1 MIALGKF
8 EHILSHDGSDEL
20 PEDLLVLLDR
30 VREYLPQADTGTIVR
45 AYRVAEYIHE
55 GELRASGEP
64 YITHPLAVAGI
75 LAELEMDV
83 ATIAAGLMHDVIE
96 DGKDEHGNPR
106 ITLEDVR
113 QMFGDEIATLVD
125 GVTKLASYLDIEREL
140 EETTDQE
147 KSKRKRDIVQAA
159 ANLRKIFVAMSR
171 DLRVMIIKL
180 ADRLHNMR
188 TLDALSHE
196 RQVKIATETLQ
207 ILAPMAHRLGI
218 WQIKWQLEDLAFKY
232 LEPEK
237 YAELAARVQSTRKQ
251 REEDIHEAIRIL
263 KERLEK
269 EKIRAEV
276 HGRPKHLY
284 SIYQKMLKEEIDLDQ
299 IYDLLAI
306 RVIVDTVADCYHAL
320 GVVHDLWLP
329 IPGRFDDYIAK
340 PKPNM
345 YQSLHTKV
353 IGPRQQPL
361 EVQIRTWEMHRTA
374 DFGIAAHWQYKEG
387 TTPEDRFEQRMRL
400 LRQQLFE
407 WQADGKDSSE
417 FLRSVVNDLFN
428 DQVFVFTPK
437 GDVIDLVAGSTP
449 IDFAYRVHTDLG
461 NTCVGAK
468 VNGRI
473 VPLNYQFR
481 NGDIVEIISRPNA
494 HPSRDWL
501 NFVKTSHARSKIKQY
516 FRRQAHAENVAR
528 GKEMLEREVERL
540 GMDVRELLR
549 TESLEELAQQLNL
562 PNAEEVYAAVGDG
575 RYSAQAVL
583 NRLLPEMPAQPTLLP
598 TGKVMEGETRLMVD
612 GIDNVMIRRARC
624 CTPLPGDEVVGYT
637 TRGRGMTLHR
647 RSCKNVQS
655 YLLNEPERLVAVHWD
670 AKPGAYYATALHIE
684 AADRTGLLSDIA
696 NVFGEAKTNITAVR
710 TISLPNGVAR
720 IDLTVEVQNTSQL
733 RNLIDRVR
741 RIGDVL
747 DIRRAGTAEEAA

>member
-1 MIALGKF
+1 MVQSGL
-8 EHILSHDGSDEL
+8 EHIASRDSSAEL

-30 VREYLPQADTGTIVR
+30 VREYMPQADTRTIVH

-55 GELRASGEP
+55 GQTRAGGEP

-83 ATIAAGLMHDVIE
+83 PTIAAGLMHDVVE

-106 ITLEDVR
+106 ITIEDIR
-113 QMFGDEIATLVD
+113 HLFGEEIALLVD

-140 EETTDQE
+140 DETTDHE
-147 KSKRKRDIVQAA
+147 KRKRKRDLMQAA

-188 TLDALSHE
+188 TLDALSRD
-196 RQVKIATETLQ
+196 RQIRISTETLQ

-237 YAELAARVQSTRKQ
+237 YAEIAARVQSTRKQ

-481 NGDIVEIISRPNA
+481 NGDIVEIITRPNA

-516 FRRQAHAENVAR
+516 FRKQAHAENVAR
-528 GKEMLEREVERL
+528 GREMLEREAERL
-540 GMDVRELLR
+540 GMDARELLHA
-549 TESLEELAQQLNL
+549 EALEEVARQLNL
-562 PNAEEVYAAVGDG
+562 PSAEEVYAAVGDG
-575 RYSAQAVL
+575 RYSAQTVL
-583 NRLLPEMPAQPTLLP
+583 NRILPEMPSQPTLLP
-598 TGKVMEGETRLMVD
+598 TGKVMEGETRLTVD

-624 CTPLPGDEVVGYT
+624 CSPLPGDEVVGYT
-637 TRGRGMTLHR
+637 TRGRGMTLHH

-696 NVFGEAKTNITAVR
+696 NVFGEARTNITSVH

-720 IDLTVEVQNTSQL
+720 IDLTVEVQNTAQL

-741 RIGDVL
+741 RISDVL
-747 DIRRAGTAEEAA
+747 DIRRGGTIGEAA

>member
-1 MIALGKF
+1 MVLDSL
-8 EHILSHDGSDEL
+8 EHILSLHGSDEL
-20 PEDLLVLLDR
+20 PEDLLALLDR
-30 VREYLPQADTGTIVR
+30 VREYLPQADTRTIVQ
-45 AYRVAEYIHE
+45 AYRIAEHIHE

-83 ATIAAGLMHDVIE
+83 PTIAAGLMHDVIE

-106 ITLEDVR
+106 ITLGDIR
-113 QMFGDEIATLVD
+113 QLFGDEVAMLVD

-140 EETTDQE
+140 EDTTDHE
-147 KSKRKRDIVQAA
+147 KRKRKRDIVQAA
-159 ANLRKIFVAMSR
+159 ANLRKIFIAMSR

-188 TLDALSHE
+188 TLDALSRE
-196 RQVKIATETLQ
+196 RQIKIATETLQ

-237 YAELAARVQSTRKQ
+237 YAEIAARVQSTRKQ
-251 REEDIHEAIRIL
+251 READIHEAIRIL

-481 NGDIVEIISRPNA
+481 NGDIVEIITRPNA

-516 FRRQAHAENVAR
+516 FRKQAHAENVAR

-540 GMDVRELLR
+540 GMDARELLH
-549 TESLEELAQQLNL
+549 TESLDEVARQLNL
-562 PNAEEVYAAVGDG
+562 PNAEEVHAAVGDG

-598 TGKVMEGETRLMVD
+598 TGKVMEGETRLTVD

-696 NVFGEAKTNITAVR
+696 NVFGEAKTNITAVH

-741 RIGDVL
+741 RISDVL
-747 DIRRAGTAEEAA
+747 DIRRAGTVGEAA

>member
-1 MIALGKF
+1 MSPSRL
-8 EHILSHDGSDEL
+8 EHILACQDSNEL

-30 VREYLPQADTGTIVR
+30 VREYLPQADTRTIVH
-45 AYRVAEYIHE
+45 AYRVAEYAHE
-55 GELRASGEP
+55 GETRASGEP

-83 ATIAAGLMHDVIE
+83 ATIAAGLMHDVLE
-96 DGKDEHGNPR
+96 DGKDKHGSAKVTADELLETFGAE
-106 ITLEDVR
+106 ITS
-113 QMFGDEIATLVD
+113 LVD
-125 GVTKLASYLDIEREL
+125 GVTKLASHLDIGREL
-140 EETTDQE
+140 EPASDID
-147 KSKRKRDIVQAA
+147 KRKRKRDIEQAA
-159 ANLRKIFVAMSR
+159 ANLRKIFIAMSR
-171 DLRVMIIKL
+171 DLRVMVIKL

-188 TLDALSHE
+188 TLDALPRE

-232 LEPEK
+232 LEPDK
-237 YAELAARVQSTRKQ
+237 YEEIASRVQSTRRQ
-251 REEDIHEAIRIL
+251 REEDINEAIRIL
-263 KERLEK
+263 KERLERQN
-269 EKIRAEV
+269 IRADV

-306 RVIVDTVADCYHAL
+306 RVIVDTESDCYVVL
-320 GVVHDLWLP
+320 GIVHDLWKP
-329 IPGRFDDYIAK
+329 IQGRFDDYIAK

-353 IGPRQQPL
+353 MGPRAQPL
-361 EVQIRTWEMHRTA
+361 EVQIRTWQMHRRA
-374 DFGIAAHWQYKEG
+374 DFGVAAHWHYKEG
-387 TTPEDRFEQRMRL
+387 TTPEDRFEQRL
-400 LRQQLFE
+400 KVLRQQLFD
-407 WQADGKDSSE
+407 WQSDGKDPSQ

-461 NTCVGAK
+461 HTCVGAK

-501 NFVKTSHARSKIKQY
+501 NFVKTSQARSKIKQY
-516 FRRQAHAENVAR
+516 FRKQAHAENVAR
-528 GKEMLEREVERL
+528 GKEALEREIERL
-540 GMDVRELLR
+540 GMDAKEVLR
-549 TESLEELAQQLNL
+549 PEALEEISRQLNL
-562 PNAEEVYAAVGDG
+562 PNAEEVYASVGDG
-575 RYSAQAVL
+575 RYSAQTVL
-583 NRLLPEMPAQPTLLP
+583 NRLLPEVAPQQPSLFP
-598 TGKVMEGETRLMVD
+598 TGKVKEGETRLAVD
-612 GIDNVMIRRARC
+612 GIDNVMVRRARC
-624 CTPLPGDEVVGYT
+624 CSPLPEDEVVGYT
-637 TRGRGMTLHR
+637 TRGRGITLHR

-655 YLLNEPERLVAVHWD
+655 YLMNEPERLVVVQWD
-670 AKPGAYYATALHIE
+670 GKMGSYYSTPLFIE

-710 TISLPNGVAR
+710 TISLPTGVAR
-720 IDLTVEVQNTSQL
+720 IDITVEVQSTSHL
-733 RNLIDRVR
+733 RSLIDRVR
-741 RIGDVL
+741 RISDVL
-747 DIRRAGTAEEAA
+747 DIRRTGTFGEPQ

>member
-8 EHILSHDGSDEL
+8 EHILSQGGSNEL
-20 PEDLLVLLDR
+20 PEDLLTLLDR
-30 VREYLPQADTGTIVR
+30 VREYLPQADTGTIVQ

-55 GELRASGEP
+55 GELRASGDP
-64 YITHPLAVAGI
+64 YIMHPLAVAGI

-83 ATIAAGLMHDVIE
+83 STIAAGLMHDVIE
-96 DGKDEHGNPR
+96 DGKDEQGNPR
-106 ITLEDVR
+106 ITLEDIR

-147 KSKRKRDIVQAA
+147 KRKRKRDIVQTA

-188 TLDALSHE
+188 TLDALSRD

-237 YAELAARVQSTRKQ
+237 YADIAARVQSTRKQ

-263 KERLEK
+263 KERVEK

-400 LRQQLFE
+400 LRQQLFV

-473 VPLNYQFR
+473 VPLSYQFR
-481 NGDIVEIISRPNA
+481 NGDIVEIITRPNA

-501 NFVKTSHARSKIKQY
+501 NFVRTSHARSKIKQY
-516 FRRQAHAENVAR
+516 FRRQAHTENVAR

-540 GMDVRELLR
+540 GMDARELLR
-549 TESLEELAQQLNL
+549 AESLEDLAPQLNL

-575 RYSAQAVL
+575 RYSAQVVL

-598 TGKVMEGETRLMVD
+598 TGKVMEGETRLKVD

-647 RSCKNVQS
+647 RSCKNVKS
-655 YLLNEPERLVAVHWD
+655 YLLNEPERLVSVYWD
-670 AKPGAYYATALHIE
+670 AKPSAYYATALHIE

-741 RIGDVL
+741 GIGDVL
-747 DIRRAGTAEEAA
+747 DIRRAGTAEEAV

>member
-1 MIALGKF
+1 MTQSEF
-8 EHILSHDGSDEL
+8 EHIIHDSSVEL
-20 PEDLLVLLDR
+20 PEELLVLLDR
-30 VREYLPQADTGTIVR
+30 VREYLPQADTGNIVR
-45 AYRVAEYIHE
+45 AYRVAEFGHR
-55 GELRASGEP
+55 GQTRQSGEP

-83 ATIAAGLMHDVIE
+83 ATISAGLMHDVVE
-96 DGKDEHGNPR
+96 DCKDEQGNSR
-106 ITLEDVR
+106 ITLDNIREA
-113 QMFGDEIATLVD
+113 FGEEIALLVD
-125 GVTKLASYLDIEREL
+125 GVTKLTSYLDVEREL

-147 KSKRKRDIVQAA
+147 KRKRKREIVHTA
-159 ANLRKIFVAMSR
+159 ANLRKIFIAMSR

-188 TLDALSHE
+188 TLDALSRE
-196 RQVKIATETLQ
+196 RQLKIASETLQ

-237 YAELAARVQSTRKQ
+237 YAELAARVQRTRKE
-251 REEDIHEAIRIL
+251 REDDINEAIRVL

-269 EKIRAEV
+269 ENIRAEV
-276 HGRPKHLY
+276 HGRAKHLY

-306 RVIVDTVADCYHAL
+306 RVIVDTVPDCYHAL

-387 TTPEDRFEQRMRL
+387 TTPEDRFEQRMRM

-407 WQADGKDSSE
+407 WQSDGKDSVE
-417 FLRSVVNDLFN
+417 FLRTVVESLFN
-428 DQVFVFTPK
+428 DQVFAFTPK

-449 IDFAYRVHTDLG
+449 VDFAYRVHTDIG

-473 VPLNYQFR
+473 VPLNHQLK
-481 NGDIVEIISRPNA
+481 NGDIVEIITRPNA
-494 HPSRDWL
+494 RPSRDWL
-501 NFVKTSHARSKIKQY
+501 NFVKTPHARSKIKQY

-528 GKEMLEREVERL
+528 GKELLEREAERL
-540 GMDVRELLR
+540 GAEPRTLLHA
-549 TESLEELAQQLNL
+549 EALEEVARQLNL

-583 NRLLPEMPAQPTLLP
+583 NRLLPKVPLQPSLFA
-598 TGKVMEGETRLMVD
+598 TGKVMESEARLSVD
-612 GIDNVMIRRARC
+612 GIDNVMIRRAKC
-624 CTPLPGDEVVGYT
+624 CTPLPGDDVIGYT
-637 TRGRGMTLHR
+637 SRGRGITLHR
-647 RSCKNVQS
+647 RSCVNVQN
-655 YLLNEPERLVAVHWD
+655 YLLKEPERLVAVRWD
-670 AKPGAYYATALHIE
+670 EKQGACYAVSLHIE
-684 AADRTGLLSDIA
+684 AADRTGLLSDIST
-696 NVFGEAKTNITAVR
+696 VFGESRTNITAIR
-710 TISLPNGVAR
+710 TISRPDGTAH
-720 IDLTVEVQNTSQL
+720 IDITVEVRSVSHL
-733 RNLIDRVR
+733 HGLIDRVR
-741 RIGDVL
+741 RISDVL
-747 DIRRAGTAEEAA
+747 DIRRTGTIGEAA

>member
-1 MIALGKF
+1 MTQTEL
-8 EHILSHDGSDEL
+8 EHILQDGGVEL
-20 PEDLLVLLDR
+20 PEELLALLDR
-30 VREYLPQADTGTIVR
+30 VREYQPQADTTTIVR
-45 AYRVAEYIHE
+45 AYRVAEYIHR
-55 GELRASGEP
+55 GERRASGEP

-83 ATIAAGLMHDVIE
+83 GTISAGLMHDVVE
-96 DGKDEHGNPR
+96 DGKDENGNPR
-106 ITLEDVR
+106 ITIDDIRHL
-113 QMFGDEIATLVD
+113 FGEEIALLVD
-125 GVTKLASYLDIEREL
+125 GVTKLASYLDVEREL
-140 EETTDQE
+140 EDTTDSE
-147 KSKRKRDIVQAA
+147 KRKRKRDIVQTA

-188 TLDALSHE
+188 TLDALSRE

-237 YAELAARVQSTRKQ
+237 YAELAARVQRTRKE
-251 REEDIHEAIRIL
+251 REEDINEAIRIL

-306 RVIVDTVADCYHAL
+306 RVIVDTVPDCYHAL

-387 TTPEDRFEQRMRL
+387 GTAEDRFEQRMRM

-407 WQADGKDSSE
+407 WQADGKDSTE
-417 FLRSVVNDLFN
+417 FLRSVVETLFN
-428 DQVFVFTPK
+428 DQVFAFTPK

-449 IDFAYRVHTDLG
+449 VDFAYRVHTDVG

-473 VPLNYQFR
+473 VPLHTQLK
-481 NGDIVEIISRPNA
+481 NGDIVEIITRPNA

-501 NFVKTSHARSKIKQY
+501 NFVKTPHARSKIKQY
-516 FRRQAHAENVAR
+516 FRKQAHAENVAR

-540 GMDVRELLR
+540 GLDPKDLLHADA
-549 TESLEELAQQLNL
+549 LHQVAKQLNL

-575 RYSAQAVL
+575 RVSAQSVL
-583 NRLLPEMPAQPTLLP
+583 NRLLPKVPLQPSLFA
-598 TGKVMEGETRLMVD
+598 TGKVMETETRLSVD
-612 GIDNVMIRRARC
+612 GIDNVMIRRAKC
-624 CTPLPGDEVVGYT
+624 CTPLPGDDVVGYT
-637 TRGRGMTLHR
+637 SRGRGITLHR
-647 RSCKNVQS
+647 RACVNVQN
-655 YLLNEPERLVAVHWD
+655 YLLHEPERLVAVRWD
-670 AKPGAYYATALHIE
+670 EKPGACYATSLHIE
-684 AADRTGLLSDIA
+684 AADRTGLLSDIST
-696 NVFGEAKTNITAVR
+696 VFGESRTNITAIR
-710 TISLPNGVAR
+710 TRSRPDGIAY
-720 IDLTVEVQNTSQL
+720 IDITVEVQGVSHL
-733 RNLIDRVR
+733 RSLMDKVR
-741 RIGDVL
+741 RISDVL
-747 DIRRAGTAEEAA
+747 DIRRTGTIGEAA

>member
-1 MIALGKF
+1 MTQSEF
-8 EHILSHDGSDEL
+8 EHIIHDSSVEL
-20 PEDLLVLLDR
+20 PEELLVLLDR
-30 VREYLPQADTGTIVR
+30 VREYLPQADTSNIVR
-45 AYRVAEYIHE
+45 AYRVAEFGHR
-55 GELRASGEP
+55 GQTRQSGEP

-83 ATIAAGLMHDVIE
+83 ATISAGLMHDVVE
-96 DGKDEHGNPR
+96 DCKDEQGNSR
-106 ITLEDVR
+106 ITLDNIREA
-113 QMFGDEIATLVD
+113 FGEEIALLVD
-125 GVTKLASYLDIEREL
+125 GVTKLTSYLDVEREL

-147 KSKRKRDIVQAA
+147 KRKRKREIVHTA
-159 ANLRKIFVAMSR
+159 ANLRKIFIAMSR

-188 TLDALSHE
+188 TLDALSRE
-196 RQVKIATETLQ
+196 RQLKIASETLQ

-237 YAELAARVQSTRKQ
+237 YAELAARVQRTRKE
-251 REEDIHEAIRIL
+251 REDDINEAIRVL

-269 EKIRAEV
+269 ENIRAEV
-276 HGRPKHLY
+276 HGRAKHLY

-306 RVIVDTVADCYHAL
+306 RVIVDTVPDCYHAL

-387 TTPEDRFEQRMRL
+387 TTPEDRFEQRMRM

-407 WQADGKDSSE
+407 WQSDGKDSVE
-417 FLRSVVNDLFN
+417 FLRTVVESLFN
-428 DQVFVFTPK
+428 DQVFAFTPK

-449 IDFAYRVHTDLG
+449 VDFAYRVHTDIG

-473 VPLNYQFR
+473 VPLNHQLK
-481 NGDIVEIISRPNA
+481 NGDIVEIITRPNA
-494 HPSRDWL
+494 RPSRDWL
-501 NFVKTSHARSKIKQY
+501 NFVKTPHARSKIKQY

-528 GKEMLEREVERL
+528 GKELLEREAERL
-540 GMDVRELLR
+540 GAEPRTLLHA
-549 TESLEELAQQLNL
+549 EALEEVARQLNL

-583 NRLLPEMPAQPTLLP
+583 NRLLPKVPLQPSLFA
-598 TGKVMEGETRLMVD
+598 TGKVMESEARLSVD
-612 GIDNVMIRRARC
+612 GIDNVMIRRAKC
-624 CTPLPGDEVVGYT
+624 CTPLPGDDVIGYT
-637 TRGRGMTLHR
+637 SRGRGITLHR
-647 RSCKNVQS
+647 RSCVNVQN
-655 YLLNEPERLVAVHWD
+655 YLLKEPERLVAVRWD
-670 AKPGAYYATALHIE
+670 EKQGACYAVSLHIE
-684 AADRTGLLSDIA
+684 AADRTGLLSDIST
-696 NVFGEAKTNITAVR
+696 VFGGSRTNITAIR
-710 TISLPNGVAR
+710 TISRPDGTAH
-720 IDLTVEVQNTSQL
+720 IDITVEVRSVSHL
-733 RNLIDRVR
+733 HGLIDRVR
-741 RIGDVL
+741 RISDVL
-747 DIRRAGTAEEAA
+747 DIRRTGTMGEAA

>member
-1 MIALGKF
+1 MVQDELR
-8 EHILSHDGSDEL
+8 HILSQHTGTEL
-20 PEDLLVLLDR
+20 PEDLIVLLDR
-30 VREYLPQADTGTIVR
+30 VREYLPQADTSLVVR
-45 AYRVAEYIHE
+45 AYWVAEHLHK
-55 GELRASGEP
+55 GQTRASGEP

-83 ATIAAGLMHDVIE
+83 PTIAAGLMHDVVE
-96 DGKDEHGNPR
+96 DSRDDNGDPQ
-106 ITLEDVR
+106 ITIDDIG
-113 QMFGDEIATLVD
+113 QGFGGEIALLVD
-125 GVTKLASYLDIEREL
+125 GVTKLSTHLDVERDFGD
-140 EETTDQE
+140 TTNHE
-147 KSKRKRDIVQAA
+147 RRKRKRDEAMA
-159 ANLRKIFVAMSR
+159 SANLRHILLAMSR
-171 DLRVMIIKL
+171 DLRVMVIKL

-188 TLDALSHE
+188 TLDALPRE
-196 RQVKIATETLQ
+196 RQIKIAAETQ
-207 ILAPMAHRLGI
+207 RILAPLAHRLGI

-232 LEPEK
+232 LEPQK
-237 YAELAARVQSTRKQ
+237 YEELAARVQRTRKE
-251 REEDIHEAIRIL
+251 REEDINEAIRLL

-269 EKIRAEV
+269 AKLRAEV

-284 SIYQKMLKEEIDLDQ
+284 SIYQKMLREEIDIEQ

-306 RVIVDTVADCYHAL
+306 RVIVDTIRDCYLAL
-320 GVVHDLWLP
+320 GIVHELWLP

-353 IGPRQQPL
+353 YGPHGQPL

-374 DFGIAAHWQYKEG
+374 DFGVAAHWQYKEG
-387 TTPEDRFEQRMRL
+387 TTPEDRYEQRMRL

-417 FLRSVVNDLFN
+417 FLRSVINDLFN

-449 IDFAYRVHTDLG
+449 VDFAYRVHTDIG

-473 VPLNYQFR
+473 VPLNYRFK
-481 NGDIVEIISRPNA
+481 NGDIVEIITRPNA

-516 FRRQAHAENVAR
+516 FRKQAHAESVAR
-528 GKEMLEREVERL
+528 GREQLEREAERL
-540 GMDVRELLR
+540 GLDVREVLKA
-549 TESLEELAQQLNL
+549 EALEEVTRKLNL
-562 PNAEEVYAAVGDG
+562 PNTEELYAAVGDG
-575 RYSAQAVL
+575 RYSAHSVL
-583 NRLLPEMPAQPTLLP
+583 NRLLPEVPAQPVLSP
-598 TGKVMEGETRLMVD
+598 TGRMLEGETRLSVD

-647 RSCKNVQS
+647 RSCRNVQS
-655 YLLNEPERLVAVHWD
+655 YLQQEPERLVAVRWD
-670 AKPGAYYATALHIE
+670 SRSGAVYAASLHIE

-696 NVFGEAKTNITAVR
+696 EVFGESKTNITAVR
-710 TISLPNGVAR
+710 TISLPSGVAR
-720 IDLTVEVQNTSQL
+720 IDLTVEVQNTAQL
-733 RNLIDRVR
+733 RSLMDRVR
-741 RIGDVL
+741 RISDVL
-747 DIRRAGTAEEAA
+747 DIRRTGTGEEAA

>member
-1 MIALGKF
+1 MEQAAF
-8 EHILSHDGSDEL
+8 EHILNDSSTDL
-20 PEDLLVLLDR
+20 PEEVLGLLDR
-30 VREYLPQADTGTIVR
+30 VREYRPQADTGVLVR
-45 AYRVAEYIHE
+45 AYRAAEFGH
-55 GELRASGEP
+55 RAQRRAGGEP

-75 LAELEMDV
+75 LAELEMDI
-83 ATIAAGLMHDVIE
+83 ATIAAGLMHDLVE
-96 DGKDEHGNPR
+96 DSLDENGQPY
-106 ITLEDVR
+106 ITLENIR
-113 QMFGDEIATLVD
+113 HAFGEEVALLVD
-125 GVTKLASYLDIEREL
+125 GVTKLGSYLDIDREL
-140 EETTDQE
+140 EETADQE
-147 KSKRKRDIVQAA
+147 KRRRKREVMQTA
-159 ANLRKIFVAMSR
+159 ANLRKIFIAMAR

-188 TLDALSHE
+188 TLDALPRE

-207 ILAPMAHRLGI
+207 ILAPMAHRMGI

-237 YAELAARVQSTRKQ
+237 YAELVARVQRTRRE
-251 REEDIHEAIRIL
+251 REEDINEAIRTL
-263 KERLEK
+263 KERLER

-284 SIYQKMLKEEIDLDQ
+284 SIYQKMLKEEIDLNQ

-306 RVIVDTVADCYHAL
+306 RVIVDTVADCYHTL

-387 TTPEDRFEQRMRL
+387 TSAQDRFEQRMRM

-428 DQVFVFTPK
+428 DQVFVFTPR

-449 IDFAYRVHTDLG
+449 VDFAYRVHTDVG

-473 VPLNYQFR
+473 VPLDYQFK
-481 NGDIVEIISRPNA
+481 NGDIVEIITRPNA

-516 FRRQAHAENVAR
+516 FRKLAHSENIVR
-528 GKEMLEREVERL
+528 GKEMLEREAERL
-540 GMDVRELLR
+540 GLDPREVL
-549 TESLEELAQQLNL
+549 SADALEQVAKNLNL

-575 RYSAQAVL
+575 RYSAHAVL
-583 NRLLPEMPAQPTLLP
+583 NRLQPRMPQPVPLV
-598 TGKVMEGETRLMVD
+598 TGRAMESEARLAVD
-612 GIDNVMIRRARC
+612 GVDNVMIRRARC
-624 CTPLPGDEVVGYT
+624 CAPLPGDDVVGYT
-637 TRGRGMTLHR
+637 SRGRGITLHR
-647 RSCKNVQS
+647 RSCVNVQN
-655 YLLNEPERLVAVHWD
+655 YLLREPERLVAVRWEER
-670 AKPGAYYATALHIE
+670 AGASYAVPLHIE
-684 AADRTGLLSDIA
+684 AADRTGLLSDISS
-696 NVFGEAKTNITAVR
+696 VFGETKTNITEIH
-710 TISLPNGVAR
+710 TKSHPDGTAR
-720 IDLTVEVQNTSQL
+720 IHITVEVHGVSHL
-733 RNLIDRVR
+733 HSLMDRVR
-741 RIGDVL
+741 RISDVL
-747 DIRRAGTAEEAA
+747 DIQRIGAVGGKT

>member
-1 MIALGKF
+1 MEQAAF
-8 EHILSHDGSDEL
+8 EHILNDSSTDL
-20 PEDLLVLLDR
+20 PEEVLGLLDR
-30 VREYLPQADTGTIVR
+30 VREYRPQADTGVIVR
-45 AYRVAEYIHE
+45 AYRAAEFGH
-55 GELRASGEP
+55 RAQRRAGGEP

-75 LAELEMDV
+75 LAELEMDI
-83 ATIAAGLMHDVIE
+83 ATIAAGLMHDLVE
-96 DGKDEHGNPR
+96 DSLDENGQPY
-106 ITLEDVR
+106 ITLENIR
-113 QMFGDEIATLVD
+113 HAFGEEVALLVD
-125 GVTKLASYLDIEREL
+125 GVTKLGSYLDIDREL
-140 EETTDQE
+140 EETADQE
-147 KSKRKRDIVQAA
+147 KRRRKREVMQTA
-159 ANLRKIFVAMSR
+159 ANLRKIFIAMAR

-188 TLDALSHE
+188 TLDALPRE

-207 ILAPMAHRLGI
+207 ILAPMAHRMGI

-237 YAELAARVQSTRKQ
+237 YAELVARVQRTRRE
-251 REEDIHEAIRIL
+251 REEDINEAIRTL
-263 KERLEK
+263 KERLER

-284 SIYQKMLKEEIDLDQ
+284 SIYQKMLKEEIDLNQ

-306 RVIVDTVADCYHAL
+306 RVIVDTVADCYHTL

-387 TTPEDRFEQRMRL
+387 TSAQDRFEQRMRM

-428 DQVFVFTPK
+428 DQVFVFTPR

-449 IDFAYRVHTDLG
+449 VDFAYRVHTDVG

-473 VPLNYQFR
+473 VPLDYQFK
-481 NGDIVEIISRPNA
+481 NGDIVEIITRPNA

-516 FRRQAHAENVAR
+516 FRKLAHSENIVR
-528 GKEMLEREVERL
+528 GKEMLEREAERL
-540 GMDVRELLR
+540 GLDPREVL
-549 TESLEELAQQLNL
+549 SADALEQVAKNLNL

-575 RYSAQAVL
+575 RYSAHAVL
-583 NRLLPEMPAQPTLLP
+583 NRLQPRMPQPVPLV
-598 TGKVMEGETRLMVD
+598 TGRAMESEARLAVD
-612 GIDNVMIRRARC
+612 GVDNVMIRRARC
-624 CTPLPGDEVVGYT
+624 CAPLPGDDVVGYT
-637 TRGRGMTLHR
+637 SRGRGITLHR
-647 RSCKNVQS
+647 RSCVNVQN
-655 YLLNEPERLVAVHWD
+655 YLLREPERLVAVRWEER
-670 AKPGAYYATALHIE
+670 AGASYAVPLHIE
-684 AADRTGLLSDIA
+684 AADRTGLLSDISS
-696 NVFGEAKTNITAVR
+696 VFGETKTNITEIH
-710 TISLPNGVAR
+710 TKSHPDGTAR
-720 IDLTVEVQNTSQL
+720 IHITVEVHGVSHL
-733 RNLIDRVR
+733 HSLMDRVR
-741 RIGDVL
+741 RISDVL
-747 DIRRAGTAEEAA
+747 DIQRIGAVGGKT

>member
-1 MIALGKF
+1 MTQSEM
-8 EHILSHDGSDEL
+8 EHIIHDSSVEL
-20 PEDLLVLLDR
+20 PEELLVLLDR
-30 VREYLPQADTGTIVR
+30 VREYLPQADTSNIVR
-45 AYRVAEYIHE
+45 AYRVAEFGHR
-55 GELRASGEP
+55 GQTRRSGEP

-83 ATIAAGLMHDVIE
+83 ATISAGLMHDVVE
-96 DGKDEHGNPR
+96 DSTDGNGGTL
-106 ITLEDVR
+106 ITLDNIREA
-113 QMFGDEIATLVD
+113 FGEEIALLVD
-125 GVTKLASYLDIEREL
+125 GVTKLTSYLDVEREL
-140 EETTDQE
+140 EETSDQE
-147 KSKRKRDIVQAA
+147 KRKRKREIVHTA
-159 ANLRKIFVAMSR
+159 ANLRKIFIAMSR

-188 TLDALSHE
+188 TLDALPRE
-196 RQVKIATETLQ
+196 RQVKISSETLQ

-218 WQIKWQLEDLAFKY
+218 WQMKWQLEDLAFKY

-237 YAELAARVQSTRKQ
+237 YAELAARVQRTRKE
-251 REEDIHEAIRIL
+251 REEDINEAIRIL

-276 HGRPKHLY
+276 HGRAKHLY

-306 RVIVDTVADCYHAL
+306 RVIVDTVPDCYHAL

-387 TTPEDRFEQRMRL
+387 TTPQDRFEQRMRM

-407 WQADGKDSSE
+407 WQADGKDSAE
-417 FLRSVVNDLFN
+417 FLRSVVESLFN
-428 DQVFVFTPK
+428 DQVFAFTPK

-449 IDFAYRVHTDLG
+449 VDFAYRVHTDVG

-473 VPLNYQFR
+473 VPLNYR
-481 NGDIVEIISRPNA
+481 LKNGDIVEIITRPNA

-501 NFVKTSHARSKIKQY
+501 NFVKTPHARSKIKQY

-528 GKEMLEREVERL
+528 GKELLEREVERL
-540 GMDVRELLR
+540 GAEPKVVLHAEA
-549 TESLEELAQQLNL
+549 LEEVAKQLNL

-583 NRLLPEMPAQPTLLP
+583 NRLLPRMPMHASLFA
-598 TGKVMEGETRLMVD
+598 TGKVMESEARLSVD
-612 GIDNVMIRRARC
+612 GIDNVMIRRAKC
-624 CTPLPGDEVVGYT
+624 CAPLPGDDVIGYT
-637 TRGRGMTLHR
+637 SRGRGITLHR
-647 RSCKNVQS
+647 RSCINVQN
-655 YLLNEPERLVAVHWD
+655 YLLTEPERLVAVRWEE
-670 AKPGAYYATALHIE
+670 KQGACYAVSLHIE
-684 AADRTGLLSDIA
+684 AADRTGLLSDIST
-696 NVFGEAKTNITAVR
+696 VFGESRTNITAIR
-710 TISLPNGVAR
+710 TMSRADGTAHIN
-720 IDLTVEVQNTSQL
+720 ITVEVRSVAHL
-733 RNLIDRVR
+733 HSLMDRVR
-741 RIGDVL
+741 RISDVL
-747 DIRRAGTAEEAA
+747 DIRRTGSLGEAA

>member
-1 MIALGKF
+1 MMALD
-8 EHILSHDGSDEL
+8 ELRHILSQDTGTEL
-20 PEDLLVLLDR
+20 PEELLVLLDR
-30 VREYLPQADTGTIVR
+30 VREYLPQADTSAIVR
-45 AYRVAEYIHE
+45 AYRIAEHIHR
-55 GELRASGEP
+55 GETRASGEP

-83 ATIAAGLMHDVIE
+83 STIAAGLMHDVVE
-96 DGKDEHGNPR
+96 DGKDEHGNPQ
-106 ITLEDVR
+106 ITIEDIR
-113 QMFGDEIATLVD
+113 LLFSDEIALLVD
-125 GVTKLASYLDIEREL
+125 GVTKLASYLDIEREV
-140 EETTDQE
+140 EDTSDHDRR
-147 KSKRKRDIVQAA
+147 KRKRDIAQAA
-159 ANLRKIFVAMSR
+159 ANLRKIFLAMAR

-188 TLDALSHE
+188 TLDALPRE
-196 RQVKIATETLQ
+196 RQIKIATETLQ

-251 REEDIHEAIRIL
+251 REEDINEAIRIL

-269 EKIRAEV
+269 ENIRAEV

-284 SIYQKMLKEEIDLDQ
+284 SIYQKMQRENIDLDQ

-306 RVIVDTVADCYHAL
+306 RVIVDTRNDCYHAL

-329 IPGRFDDYIAK
+329 IPGRFDDYIAA

-353 IGPRQQPL
+353 YGPRGQPL

-387 TTPEDRFEQRMRL
+387 TSAKDRFEQRISL
-400 LRQQLFE
+400 LRQQLFD
-407 WQADGKDSSE
+407 WQADGRDSSE

-449 IDFAYRVHTDLG
+449 VDFAYRVHTDVG

-473 VPLNYQFR
+473 VPLNYQFK
-481 NGDIVEIISRPNA
+481 NGDIVEIITRPNA

-516 FRRQAHAENVAR
+516 FRKLAYAENVTR
-528 GKEMLEREVERL
+528 GRELLEREAERL
-540 GMDVRELLR
+540 GLDPREVLSAEA
-549 TESLEELAQQLNL
+549 TEEVARKLNL

-575 RYSAQAVL
+575 RYSAHSIL
-583 NRLLPEMPAQPTLLP
+583 NRLLPEVPAQPALLP
-598 TGKVMEGETRLMVD
+598 TGRMMEGETRLSVD

-647 RSCKNVQS
+647 RSCRNVLS
-655 YLLNEPERLVAVHWD
+655 YLQNEPERLVSVQWESRN
-670 AKPGAYYATALHIE
+670 GAYFSTSLHIE

-696 NVFGEAKTNITAVR
+696 SVFGEAKTNITAVR
-710 TISLPNGVAR
+710 TISLPSGVAR
-720 IDLTVEVQNTSQL
+720 IDLTVEVQNTEQL
-733 RNLIDRVR
+733 RSLIDRVR
-741 RIGDVL
+741 RLSDVL
-747 DIRRAGTAEEAA
+747 DIRRTGTGEEAA

>member
-1 MIALGKF
+1 MTQTEL
-8 EHILSHDGSDEL
+8 EHILQDGGVEL
-20 PEDLLVLLDR
+20 PEELLALLDR
-30 VREYLPQADTGTIVR
+30 VREYQPQADTTTIVR
-45 AYRVAEYIHE
+45 AYRVAEYIHR
-55 GELRASGEP
+55 GERRASGEP

-83 ATIAAGLMHDVIE
+83 GTISAGLMHDVVE
-96 DGKDEHGNPR
+96 DGKDENGNPR
-106 ITLEDVR
+106 ITIDDIRHL
-113 QMFGDEIATLVD
+113 FGEEIALLVD
-125 GVTKLASYLDIEREL
+125 GVTKLASYLDVEREL
-140 EETTDQE
+140 EDTTDSE
-147 KSKRKRDIVQAA
+147 KRKRKRDIVQTA

-188 TLDALSHE
+188 TLDALSRE

-237 YAELAARVQSTRKQ
+237 YAELAARVQRTRKE
-251 REEDIHEAIRIL
+251 REEDINEAIRIL

-306 RVIVDTVADCYHAL
+306 RVIVDTVPDCYHAL

-387 TTPEDRFEQRMRL
+387 GTAEDRFEQRMRM

-407 WQADGKDSSE
+407 WQADGKDSTE
-417 FLRSVVNDLFN
+417 FLRSVVETLFN
-428 DQVFVFTPK
+428 DQVFAFTPK

-449 IDFAYRVHTDLG
+449 VDFAYRVHTDVG

-473 VPLNYQFR
+473 VPLHTQLK
-481 NGDIVEIISRPNA
+481 NGDIVEIITRPNA

-501 NFVKTSHARSKIKQY
+501 NFVKTPHARSKIKQY
-516 FRRQAHAENVAR
+516 FRKQAHAENVAR

-540 GMDVRELLR
+540 GLDPKDLLHADA
-549 TESLEELAQQLNL
+549 LHQVAKQFNL

-575 RYSAQAVL
+575 RVSAQSVL
-583 NRLLPEMPAQPTLLP
+583 NRLLPKVPLQPSLFA
-598 TGKVMEGETRLMVD
+598 TGKVMETETRLSVD
-612 GIDNVMIRRARC
+612 GIDNVMIRRAKC
-624 CTPLPGDEVVGYT
+624 CTPLPGDDVVGYT
-637 TRGRGMTLHR
+637 SRGRGITLHR
-647 RSCKNVQS
+647 RACVNVQN
-655 YLLNEPERLVAVHWD
+655 YLLHEPERLVAVRWD
-670 AKPGAYYATALHIE
+670 EKPGACYATSLHIE
-684 AADRTGLLSDIA
+684 AADRTGLLSDIST
-696 NVFGEAKTNITAVR
+696 VFGESRTNITAIR
-710 TISLPNGVAR
+710 TRSRPDGIAY
-720 IDLTVEVQNTSQL
+720 IDITVEVQGVSHL
-733 RNLIDRVR
+733 RSLMDKVR
-741 RIGDVL
+741 RISDVL
-747 DIRRAGTAEEAA
+747 DIRRTGTIGEAA

>member
-1 MIALGKF
+1 MTQSEL
-8 EHILSHDGSDEL
+8 EHIIHDSSVEL
-20 PEDLLVLLDR
+20 PEELLVLLDR
-30 VREYLPQADTGTIVR
+30 VREYLPQADTSHIVR
-45 AYRVAEYIHE
+45 AYRVAEFGHR
-55 GELRASGEP
+55 GQMRKSGEP

-83 ATIAAGLMHDVIE
+83 ATIAAGLMHDVVE
-96 DGKDEHGNPR
+96 DTTDENGQSR
-106 ITLEDVR
+106 ITLENIR
-113 QMFGDEIATLVD
+113 EAFGEEIAMLVD
-125 GVTKLASYLDIEREL
+125 GVTKLTSYLDVEREL
-140 EETTDQE
+140 EETADQE
-147 KSKRKRDIVQAA
+147 KRKRKREIVHTA
-159 ANLRKIFVAMSR
+159 ANLRKIFIAMSR

-188 TLDALSHE
+188 TLDALSRE
-196 RQVKIATETLQ
+196 RQIKISSETLQ

-237 YAELAARVQSTRKQ
+237 YSELAARVQRTRKE
-251 REEDIHEAIRIL
+251 REEDINEAIRML
-263 KERLEK
+263 KERLER
-269 EKIRAEV
+269 ENIRAEV
-276 HGRPKHLY
+276 HGRAKHLY

-306 RVIVDTVADCYHAL
+306 RVIVDTVPDCYHAL

-387 TTPEDRFEQRMRL
+387 TTPQDRFEQRMRM

-407 WQADGKDSSE
+407 WQADGKDSAE
-417 FLRSVVNDLFN
+417 FLRSVVESLFN
-428 DQVFVFTPK
+428 DQVFAFTPK

-449 IDFAYRVHTDLG
+449 VDFAYRVHTDVG

-473 VPLNYQFR
+473 VPLNYQLK
-481 NGDIVEIISRPNA
+481 NGDIVEIITRPNA

-501 NFVKTSHARSKIKQY
+501 NFVKTPHARSKIKQY

-528 GKEMLEREVERL
+528 GKELLEREAERL
-540 GMDVRELLR
+540 GAEPRVLLH
-549 TESLEELAQQLNL
+549 TEALEEVAKQLNL

-583 NRLLPEMPAQPTLLP
+583 NRLLPKVPLQPSLFA
-598 TGKVMEGETRLMVD
+598 TGKVMESEARLSVD
-612 GIDNVMIRRARC
+612 GIDNVMIRRAKC
-624 CTPLPGDEVVGYT
+624 CTPLPGDDVIGYT
-637 TRGRGMTLHR
+637 SRGRGITLHR
-647 RSCKNVQS
+647 RSCVNVQN
-655 YLLNEPERLVAVHWD
+655 YLLKEPERLVAVRWEE
-670 AKPGAYYATALHIE
+670 KQGACYAVSLHIE
-684 AADRTGLLSDIA
+684 AADRTGLLSDIST
-696 NVFGEAKTNITAVR
+696 VFGESRTNITAIR
-710 TISLPNGVAR
+710 TISRPDGTAH
-720 IDLTVEVQNTSQL
+720 IDITVEVRSVSHL
-733 RNLIDRVR
+733 HGLMDRVR
-741 RIGDVL
+741 RISDVL
-747 DIRRAGTAEEAA
+747 DIRRTGTMGEAA

>member
-1 MIALGKF
+1 MTQTEL
-8 EHILSHDGSDEL
+8 EHILQDGGVEL
-20 PEDLLVLLDR
+20 PEELLALLDR
-30 VREYLPQADTGTIVR
+30 VREYQPQADTTTIVR
-45 AYRVAEYIHE
+45 AYRVAEYIHR
-55 GELRASGEP
+55 GERRASGEP

-83 ATIAAGLMHDVIE
+83 ATISAGLMHDVVE
-96 DGKDEHGNPR
+96 DGKDENGNPR
-106 ITLEDVR
+106 ITIDDIRHL
-113 QMFGDEIATLVD
+113 FGEEIALLVD
-125 GVTKLASYLDIEREL
+125 GVTKLASYLDVEREL
-140 EETTDQE
+140 EETTDSE
-147 KSKRKRDIVQAA
+147 KRKRKRDIVQTA

-188 TLDALSHE
+188 TLDALSRE

-237 YAELAARVQSTRKQ
+237 YAELAARVQRTRKE
-251 REEDIHEAIRIL
+251 REEDINEAIRIL

-306 RVIVDTVADCYHAL
+306 RVIVDTVPDCYHAL

-387 TTPEDRFEQRMRL
+387 GTAEDRFEQRMRM

-407 WQADGKDSSE
+407 WQADGKDSTE
-417 FLRSVVNDLFN
+417 FLRSVVETLFN
-428 DQVFVFTPK
+428 DQVFAFTPK

-449 IDFAYRVHTDLG
+449 VDFAYRVHTDVG

-473 VPLNYQFR
+473 VPLHTQLK
-481 NGDIVEIISRPNA
+481 NGDIVEIITRPNA

-501 NFVKTSHARSKIKQY
+501 NFVKTPHARSKIKQY
-516 FRRQAHAENVAR
+516 FRKQAHAENVAR

-540 GMDVRELLR
+540 GLDPKDLLHADA
-549 TESLEELAQQLNL
+549 LEQVAKQLNL

-575 RYSAQAVL
+575 RVSAQSVL
-583 NRLLPEMPAQPTLLP
+583 NRLLPKVPLQPSLFA
-598 TGKVMEGETRLMVD
+598 TGKVMETETRLSVD
-612 GIDNVMIRRARC
+612 GIDNVMIRRAKC
-624 CTPLPGDEVVGYT
+624 CTPLPGDDVVGYT
-637 TRGRGMTLHR
+637 SRGRGITLHR
-647 RSCKNVQS
+647 RACVNVQN
-655 YLLNEPERLVAVHWD
+655 YLLHEPERLVAVRWD
-670 AKPGAYYATALHIE
+670 EKPGACYATSLHIE
-684 AADRTGLLSDIA
+684 AADRTGLLSDIST
-696 NVFGEAKTNITAVR
+696 VFGESRTNITAIR
-710 TISLPNGVAR
+710 TRSRPDGIAY
-720 IDLTVEVQNTSQL
+720 IDITVEVQGVSHL
-733 RNLIDRVR
+733 RSLMDKVR
-741 RIGDVL
+741 RISDVL
-747 DIRRAGTAEEAA
+747 DIRRTGTIGEAA

>member
-1 MIALGKF
+1 MVQSGL
-8 EHILSHDGSDEL
+8 EHIASRDSSAEL

-30 VREYLPQADTGTIVR
+30 VREYMPQADTRTIVH

-55 GELRASGEP
+55 GQTRAGGEP

-83 ATIAAGLMHDVIE
+83 PTIAAGLMHDVVE

-106 ITLEDVR
+106 ITIEDIR
-113 QMFGDEIATLVD
+113 HLFGEEIALLVD

-140 EETTDQE
+140 DETTDHE
-147 KSKRKRDIVQAA
+147 KRKRKRDLMQAA

-188 TLDALSHE
+188 TLDALSRD
-196 RQVKIATETLQ
+196 RQIRISTETLQ

-237 YAELAARVQSTRKQ
+237 YAEIAARVQSTRKQ

-481 NGDIVEIISRPNA
+481 NGDIVEIITRPNA

-501 NFVKTSHARSKIKQY
+501 NFVRTSHARSKIKQY
-516 FRRQAHAENVAR
+516 FRKQAHAENVAR
-528 GKEMLEREVERL
+528 GREMLEREAERL
-540 GMDVRELLR
+540 GMDARELLHA
-549 TESLEELAQQLNL
+549 EALEEVARQLNL
-562 PNAEEVYAAVGDG
+562 PSAEEVYAAVGDG
-575 RYSAQAVL
+575 RYSAQTVL
-583 NRLLPEMPAQPTLLP
+583 NRILPEMPSQPTLLP
-598 TGKVMEGETRLMVD
+598 TGKVMEGETRLTVD

-624 CTPLPGDEVVGYT
+624 CSPLPGDEVVGYT
-637 TRGRGMTLHR
+637 TRGRGMTLHH

-696 NVFGEAKTNITAVR
+696 NVFGEARTNITSVH

-720 IDLTVEVQNTSQL
+720 IDLTVEVQNTAQL

-741 RIGDVL
+741 RISDVL
-747 DIRRAGTAEEAA
+747 DIRRGGTIGEAA

>member
-1 MIALGKF
+1 MNQSEL
-8 EHILSHDGSDEL
+8 EHITRDSSVEL
-20 PEDLLVLLDR
+20 PEELLVLLDR
-30 VREYLPQADTGTIVR
+30 VREYLPQADTSNIVR
-45 AYRVAEYIHE
+45 AYRVAEFGHR
-55 GELRASGEP
+55 GQARKSGEP

-83 ATIAAGLMHDVIE
+83 ATIAAGLMHDVVE
-96 DGKDEHGNPR
+96 DSTDENGQSR
-106 ITLEDVR
+106 VTLENIR
-113 QMFGDEIATLVD
+113 EAFGEEIAMLVD
-125 GVTKLASYLDIEREL
+125 GVTKLTSYLDVEREL

-147 KSKRKRDIVQAA
+147 KRKRRREIVHTA
-159 ANLRKIFVAMSR
+159 ANLRKIFIAMSR

-188 TLDALSHE
+188 TLDALSRE
-196 RQVKIATETLQ
+196 RQIKISSETLQ

-237 YAELAARVQSTRKQ
+237 YAELAARVQRTRKE
-251 REEDIHEAIRIL
+251 REEDINEAIRML
-263 KERLEK
+263 KERLER
-269 EKIRAEV
+269 ENIRAEV
-276 HGRPKHLY
+276 HGRAKHLY

-306 RVIVDTVADCYHAL
+306 RVIVDTVPDCYHAL

-387 TTPEDRFEQRMRL
+387 TTPQDRFEQRMRM

-407 WQADGKDSSE
+407 WQADGKDSAE
-417 FLRSVVNDLFN
+417 FLRSVVESLFN
-428 DQVFVFTPK
+428 DQVFAFTPK
-437 GDVIDLVAGSTP
+437 GDVIDLVAGATP
-449 IDFAYRVHTDLG
+449 VDFAYRVHTDVG

-473 VPLNYQFR
+473 VPLNYQLK
-481 NGDIVEIISRPNA
+481 NGDIVEIITRPNA

-501 NFVKTSHARSKIKQY
+501 NFVKTPHARSKIKQY

-528 GKEMLEREVERL
+528 GKELLEREAERL
-540 GMDVRELLR
+540 GAEPRVLLH
-549 TESLEELAQQLNL
+549 TEALEEVAKQLNL

-583 NRLLPEMPAQPTLLP
+583 NRLLPRVPLQPSLFP
-598 TGKVMEGETRLMVD
+598 TGKVMESEARLSVD
-612 GIDNVMIRRARC
+612 GIDNVMIRRAKC
-624 CTPLPGDEVVGYT
+624 CTPLPGDDVIGYT
-637 TRGRGMTLHR
+637 SRGRGITLHR
-647 RSCKNVQS
+647 RSCVNVQN
-655 YLLNEPERLVAVHWD
+655 YLLREPERLVAVRWEE
-670 AKPGAYYATALHIE
+670 KQGACYAVSLHIE
-684 AADRTGLLSDIA
+684 AADRTGLLSDIST
-696 NVFGEAKTNITAVR
+696 VFGESRTNITAIR
-710 TISLPNGVAR
+710 TISRPDGTAH
-720 IDLTVEVQNTSQL
+720 IDITVEVRSVSHL
-733 RNLIDRVR
+733 HGLMDRVR
-741 RIGDVL
+741 RISDVL
-747 DIRRAGTAEEAA
+747 DIRRTGMMGEAA

>member
-1 MIALGKF
+1 MMAQVNL
-8 EHILSHDGSDEL
+8 EHILHDSGTEL
-20 PEDLLVLLDR
+20 PEELLALLDR
-30 VREYLPQADTGTIVR
+30 VREYLPQAETTTIVR
-45 AYRVAEYIHE
+45 AYRVAEYVHQ
-55 GELRASGEP
+55 GETRASGEP
-64 YITHPLAVAGI
+64 YVTHPLAVAGI

-83 ATIAAGLMHDVIE
+83 PTIAAGLMHDVIE
-96 DGKDEHGNPR
+96 DGKDEQGNPKV
-106 ITLEDVR
+106 TLEDIR
-113 QMFGDEIATLVD
+113 RLFGDEIALLVD

-140 EETTDQE
+140 EETTDHE
-147 KSKRKRDIVQAA
+147 KRKRKRDVLQTA

-188 TLDALSHE
+188 TLDALSRE
-196 RQVKIATETLQ
+196 RQIRISTETLQ

-251 REEDIHEAIRIL
+251 READINEAIRIL

-284 SIYQKMLKEEIDLDQ
+284 SIYQKMLREEIDLDQ

-306 RVIVDTVADCYHAL
+306 RVIVDTVPDCYHAL

-329 IPGRFDDYIAK
+329 IPNRFDDYIAK

-361 EVQIRTWEMHRTA
+361 EVQIRTWQMHRTA

-387 TTPEDRFEQRMRL
+387 ATAQDRFEERMRM

-407 WQADGKDSSE
+407 WQTDGKDSSE

-428 DQVFVFTPK
+428 DQVFAFTPK
-437 GDVIDLVAGSTP
+437 GQVIDLVAGSTP
-449 IDFAYRVHTDLG
+449 VDFAYRVHTDVG

-473 VPLNYQFR
+473 VPLNYQLK
-481 NGDIVEIISRPNA
+481 NGDIVEIITRPNA

-528 GKEMLEREVERL
+528 GREILEREAERL
-540 GMDVRELLR
+540 GMEPKDLLHADA
-549 TESLEELAQQLNL
+549 LEEVARQLNL

-583 NRLLPEMPAQPTLLP
+583 NRLLPEMPVQPTLFP
-598 TGKVMEGETRLMVD
+598 TGKVMEGETRLTVD
-612 GIDNVMIRRARC
+612 GIDNVMIRRAKC

-647 RSCKNVQS
+647 RACKNVQS
-655 YLLNEPERLVAVHWD
+655 YLLNEPERLVAVQWD
-670 AKPGAYYATALHIE
+670 AKPGAYYATSLHIE

-696 NVFGEAKTNITAVR
+696 NVFGEAKTNITSVR
-710 TISLPNGVAR
+710 TISLPSGVAH

-733 RNLIDRVR
+733 RNLIDKVR
-741 RIGDVL
+741 RISDVL
-747 DIRRAGTAEEAA
+747 DIRRTGTMGEAA

>member
-1 MIALGKF
+1 MTQTEL
-8 EHILSHDGSDEL
+8 EHILHDSGAEL
-20 PEDLLVLLDR
+20 PEELLALLDR
-30 VREYLPQADTGTIVR
+30 VREYHPQADTSTIVR
-45 AYRVAEYIHE
+45 AYRVAEHVHR
-55 GELRASGEP
+55 GATRASGEP

-83 ATIAAGLMHDVIE
+83 ATISAGLMHDVIE

-106 ITLEDVR
+106 ITLDDIR
-113 QMFGDEIATLVD
+113 QLFSKEIALLVD
-125 GVTKLASYLDIEREL
+125 GVTKLASYLDVEREL
-140 EETTDQE
+140 DETTDQE
-147 KSKRKRDIVQAA
+147 KRKRKRDLLQAA
-159 ANLRKIFVAMSR
+159 ANLRKIFLAMSR

-188 TLDALSHE
+188 TLDALPRE
-196 RQVKIATETLQ
+196 RQIKIATETLQ

-237 YAELAARVQSTRKQ
+237 YAEIASRVQRTRKE
-251 REEDIHEAIRIL
+251 REEDINEAIRLL
-263 KERLEK
+263 KERLEQ

-306 RVIVDTVADCYHAL
+306 RVIVDTVPDCYHAL

-353 IGPRQQPL
+353 IGPRRQPL

-387 TTPEDRFEQRMRL
+387 STPEDRFEQRMRM

-407 WQADGKDSSE
+407 WQADGRDSAE
-417 FLRSVVNDLFN
+417 FLRSVVESLFN
-428 DQVFVFTPK
+428 DQVFAFTPK

-449 IDFAYRVHTDLG
+449 VDFAYRVHTDVG
-461 NTCVGAK
+461 NTCIGAK

-473 VPLNYQFR
+473 VPLNHQLK
-481 NGDIVEIISRPNA
+481 NGDIVEIITRPNA

-501 NFVKTSHARSKIKQY
+501 HFVKTPHARSKIKQY
-516 FRRQAHAENVAR
+516 FRKQAHAENMAR
-528 GKEMLEREVERL
+528 GKEALEREVERL
-540 GMDVRELLR
+540 GLDPKDTLHVDG
-549 TESLEELAQQLNL
+549 LEQVAKQLNL
-562 PNAEEVYAAVGDG
+562 PNVEEVYAAVGDG
-575 RYSAQAVL
+575 RYSAQAIL
-583 NRLLPEMPAQPTLLP
+583 NRLLPKVPLQPSLFS
-598 TGKVMEGETRLMVD
+598 TGKVLESEARLTID
-612 GIDNVMIRRARC
+612 GVDNVMIRRAKC
-624 CTPLPGDEVVGYT
+624 CTPLPGDDVIGYT
-637 TRGRGMTLHR
+637 SRGRGITLHR
-647 RSCKNVQS
+647 RACVNVQN
-655 YLLNEPERLVAVHWD
+655 YLLHEPERLVAVRWD
-670 AKPGAYYATALHIE
+670 EKPGACYSTSLHIE
-684 AADRTGLLSDIA
+684 AADRTGLLSDIST
-696 NVFGEAKTNITAVR
+696 VFGESRTNITAIR
-710 TISLPNGVAR
+710 TQSHRDGTAT
-720 IDLTVEVQNTSQL
+720 IDITVEVLGVSHL
-733 RNLIDRVR
+733 HNLMDKLR
-741 RIGDVL
+741 RISDVL
-747 DIRRAGTAEEAA
+747 DIRRTGTMGEAA

>member
-1 MIALGKF
+1 MTQSEF
-8 EHILSHDGSDEL
+8 EHIIHDSSVEL
-20 PEDLLVLLDR
+20 PEELLVLLDR
-30 VREYLPQADTGTIVR
+30 VREYLPQADTSNIVR
-45 AYRVAEYIHE
+45 AYRVAEFGHR
-55 GELRASGEP
+55 GQTRQSGEP

-83 ATIAAGLMHDVIE
+83 ATISAGLMHDVVE
-96 DGKDEHGNPR
+96 DCKDEQGNSR
-106 ITLEDVR
+106 ITLDNIREA
-113 QMFGDEIATLVD
+113 FGEEIALLVD
-125 GVTKLASYLDIEREL
+125 GVTKLTSYLDVEREL

-147 KSKRKRDIVQAA
+147 KRKRKREIVHTA
-159 ANLRKIFVAMSR
+159 ANLRKIFIAMSR

-188 TLDALSHE
+188 TLDALSRD
-196 RQVKIATETLQ
+196 RQVKIASETLQ

-237 YAELAARVQSTRKQ
+237 YAELAARVQRTRKE
-251 REEDIHEAIRIL
+251 REDDINEAIRVL

-269 EKIRAEV
+269 ENIRAEV
-276 HGRPKHLY
+276 HGRAKHLY

-306 RVIVDTVADCYHAL
+306 RVIVDTVPDCYHAL

-387 TTPEDRFEQRMRL
+387 TTPEDRFEQRMRM

-407 WQADGKDSSE
+407 WQSDGKDSVE
-417 FLRSVVNDLFN
+417 FLRTVVESLFN
-428 DQVFVFTPK
+428 DQVFAFTPK

-449 IDFAYRVHTDLG
+449 VDFAYRVHTDIG

-473 VPLNYQFR
+473 VPLNHQLK
-481 NGDIVEIISRPNA
+481 NGDIVEIITRPNA
-494 HPSRDWL
+494 RPSRDWL
-501 NFVKTSHARSKIKQY
+501 NFVKTPHARSKIKQY

-528 GKEMLEREVERL
+528 GKELLEREAERL
-540 GMDVRELLR
+540 GAEPRTLLH
-549 TESLEELAQQLNL
+549 TEALEEVARQLNL

-583 NRLLPEMPAQPTLLP
+583 NRLLPKVPLQPSLFA
-598 TGKVMEGETRLMVD
+598 TGKVMESEARLSVD
-612 GIDNVMIRRARC
+612 GIDNVMIRRAKC
-624 CTPLPGDEVVGYT
+624 CTPLPGDDVIGYT
-637 TRGRGMTLHR
+637 SRGRGLTLHR
-647 RSCKNVQS
+647 RSCVNVQN
-655 YLLNEPERLVAVHWD
+655 YLLKEPERLVAVRWD
-670 AKPGAYYATALHIE
+670 EKHGACYAVSLHIE
-684 AADRTGLLSDIA
+684 AADRTGLLSDIST
-696 NVFGEAKTNITAVR
+696 VFGESRTNITAIR
-710 TISLPNGVAR
+710 TISRPDGTAH
-720 IDLTVEVQNTSQL
+720 IDITVEVRSVSHL
-733 RNLIDRVR
+733 HGLIDRVR
-741 RIGDVL
+741 RISDVL
-747 DIRRAGTAEEAA
+747 DIRRTGTMGEAA

>member
-1 MIALGKF
+1 MTQSEM
-8 EHILSHDGSDEL
+8 EHIIHDSSVEL
-20 PEDLLVLLDR
+20 PEELLVLLDR
-30 VREYLPQADTGTIVR
+30 VREYLPQADTSNIVR
-45 AYRVAEYIHE
+45 AYRVAEFGHR
-55 GELRASGEP
+55 GQTRRSGEP

-83 ATIAAGLMHDVIE
+83 ATICAGLMHDVVE
-96 DGKDEHGNPR
+96 DSTDGNGGTL
-106 ITLEDVR
+106 ITLDNIR
-113 QMFGDEIATLVD
+113 KAFGEEIALLVD
-125 GVTKLASYLDIEREL
+125 GVTKLTSYLDVEREL
-140 EETTDQE
+140 EETSDQE
-147 KSKRKRDIVQAA
+147 KRKRKREIVHTA
-159 ANLRKIFVAMSR
+159 ANLRKIFIAMSR

-188 TLDALSHE
+188 TLDALPRE
-196 RQVKIATETLQ
+196 RQIKISSETLQ

-237 YAELAARVQSTRKQ
+237 YAELAARVQRTRKE
-251 REEDIHEAIRIL
+251 REEDINEAICIL

-276 HGRPKHLY
+276 HGRAKHLY

-306 RVIVDTVADCYHAL
+306 RVIVDTVPDCYHAL

-387 TTPEDRFEQRMRL
+387 TTPQDRFEQRMRM

-407 WQADGKDSSE
+407 WQADGKDSAE
-417 FLRSVVNDLFN
+417 FLRSVVESLFN
-428 DQVFVFTPK
+428 DQVFAFTPK

-449 IDFAYRVHTDLG
+449 VDFAYRVHTDVG

-473 VPLNYQFR
+473 VPLNYR
-481 NGDIVEIISRPNA
+481 LKNGDIVEIITRPNA

-501 NFVKTSHARSKIKQY
+501 NFVKTPHARSKIKQY

-528 GKEMLEREVERL
+528 GKELLEREAERL
-540 GMDVRELLR
+540 GAEPKVVLHAEA
-549 TESLEELAQQLNL
+549 LEEVSKQLNL

-583 NRLLPEMPAQPTLLP
+583 NRLLPRMPLQASLFA
-598 TGKVMEGETRLMVD
+598 TGKVMESEARLSVD
-612 GIDNVMIRRARC
+612 GIDNVMIRRAKC
-624 CTPLPGDEVVGYT
+624 CTPLPGDDVIGYT
-637 TRGRGMTLHR
+637 SRGRGITLHR
-647 RSCKNVQS
+647 RSCMNVQN
-655 YLLNEPERLVAVHWD
+655 YLLTEPERLVAVRWEE
-670 AKPGAYYATALHIE
+670 KQGACYAVSLHIE
-684 AADRTGLLSDIA
+684 AADRTGLLSDIST
-696 NVFGEAKTNITAVR
+696 VFGESRTNITAIR
-710 TISLPNGVAR
+710 TMSRADGTAH
-720 IDLTVEVQNTSQL
+720 IDITVEVRSVSHL
-733 RNLIDRVR
+733 HSLIDRVR
-741 RIGDVL
+741 RISDVL
-747 DIRRAGTAEEAA
+747 DIRRTGSLGEAA

>member
-1 MIALGKF
+1 MTQTELG
-8 EHILSHDGSDEL
+8 HILHDSEVEL
-20 PEDLLVLLDR
+20 PEELLALLDR
-30 VREYLPQADTGTIVR
+30 VREYHPQADTSTIVR
-45 AYRVAEYIHE
+45 AYRVAEYIHR
-55 GELRASGEP
+55 GERRASGEP

-83 ATIAAGLMHDVIE
+83 ATISAGLMHDVVE
-96 DGKDEHGNPR
+96 DGKDENGNPR
-106 ITLEDVR
+106 ITIDDIRLL
-113 QMFGDEIATLVD
+113 FGEEIALLVD
-125 GVTKLASYLDIEREL
+125 GVTKLASYLDVEREL
-140 EETTDQE
+140 EETTDSE
-147 KSKRKRDIVQAA
+147 KRKRKRDLVQTA

-188 TLDALSHE
+188 TLDALSRE

-237 YAELAARVQSTRKQ
+237 YAELAARVQRTRKE
-251 REEDIHEAIRIL
+251 REEDINEAIRIL
-263 KERLEK
+263 KERLER
-269 EKIRAEV
+269 ERIRAEV

-306 RVIVDTVADCYHAL
+306 RVIVDTVPDCYHAL

-387 TTPEDRFEQRMRL
+387 GTSEDRFEQRMRM

-407 WQADGKDSSE
+407 WQADGKDSTE
-417 FLRSVVNDLFN
+417 FLRSVVETLFN
-428 DQVFVFTPK
+428 DQVFAFTPK

-449 IDFAYRVHTDLG
+449 VDFAYRVHTDVG

-473 VPLNYQFR
+473 VPLHYQLK
-481 NGDIVEIISRPNA
+481 NGDIVEIITRPNA
-494 HPSRDWL
+494 RPSRDWL
-501 NFVKTSHARSKIKQY
+501 NFVKTPHARSKIKQY
-516 FRRQAHAENVAR
+516 FRKQAHAENVAR
-528 GKEMLEREVERL
+528 GREMLEREVERL
-540 GMDVRELLR
+540 GLDPKEVLHAEALELV
-549 TESLEELAQQLNL
+549 AKQLNL

-583 NRLLPEMPAQPTLLP
+583 NRILPRVPLQPSLFA
-598 TGKVMEGETRLMVD
+598 TGKVMESETRLSVD
-612 GIDNVMIRRARC
+612 GIDNVMIRRAKC
-624 CTPLPGDEVVGYT
+624 CTPLPGDDVVGYT
-637 TRGRGMTLHR
+637 SRGRGITLHR
-647 RSCKNVQS
+647 RACVNVQN
-655 YLLNEPERLVAVHWD
+655 YLLKEPERLVAVRWD
-670 AKPGAYYATALHIE
+670 EKPGACYATSLHIE
-684 AADRTGLLSDIA
+684 AADRTGLLSDIST
-696 NVFGEAKTNITAVR
+696 VFGESKTNITAIR
-710 TISLPNGVAR
+710 TLSRPDGIAY
-720 IDLTVEVQNTSQL
+720 IDITVEVQGVSHL
-733 RNLIDRVR
+733 RSLMDKVR
-741 RIGDVL
+741 RISDVL
-747 DIRRAGTAEEAA
+747 DIRRTGTIGEAA

>member
-1 MIALGKF
+1 MEQAAF
-8 EHILSHDGSDEL
+8 EHILNDSSTDL
-20 PEDLLVLLDR
+20 PEEVLGLLDR
-30 VREYLPQADTGTIVR
+30 VREYRPQADTGVLVR
-45 AYRVAEYIHE
+45 AYRAAEFGH
-55 GELRASGEP
+55 RAQRRAGGEP

-75 LAELEMDV
+75 LAELEMDI
-83 ATIAAGLMHDVIE
+83 ATIAAGLMHDLVE
-96 DGKDEHGNPR
+96 DSLDENGRPY
-106 ITLEDVR
+106 ITLENIR
-113 QMFGDEIATLVD
+113 HAFGEEVALLVD
-125 GVTKLASYLDIEREL
+125 GVTKLGSYLDIDREL
-140 EETTDQE
+140 EETADQE
-147 KSKRKRDIVQAA
+147 KRRRKREVMQTA
-159 ANLRKIFVAMSR
+159 ANLRKIFIAMAR

-188 TLDALSHE
+188 TLDALPRE

-207 ILAPMAHRLGI
+207 ILAPMAHRMGI

-237 YAELAARVQSTRKQ
+237 YAELVARVQRTRRE
-251 REEDIHEAIRIL
+251 REEDINEAIRTL
-263 KERLEK
+263 KERLER

-284 SIYQKMLKEEIDLDQ
+284 SIYQKMLKEEIDLNQ

-306 RVIVDTVADCYHAL
+306 RVIVDTVADCYHTL

-387 TTPEDRFEQRMRL
+387 TSAQDRFEQRMRM

-428 DQVFVFTPK
+428 DQVFVFTPR

-449 IDFAYRVHTDLG
+449 VDFAYRVHTDVG

-473 VPLNYQFR
+473 VPLDYQFK
-481 NGDIVEIISRPNA
+481 NGDIVEIITRPNA

-516 FRRQAHAENVAR
+516 FRKLAHSENIVR
-528 GKEMLEREVERL
+528 GKEMLEREAERL
-540 GMDVRELLR
+540 GLDPREVL
-549 TESLEELAQQLNL
+549 SADALEQVAKNLNL

-575 RYSAQAVL
+575 RYSAHAVL
-583 NRLLPEMPAQPTLLP
+583 NRLQPRMPQPVPLV
-598 TGKVMEGETRLMVD
+598 TGRAMESEARLAVD
-612 GIDNVMIRRARC
+612 GVDNVMIRRARC
-624 CTPLPGDEVVGYT
+624 CAPLPGDDVVGYT
-637 TRGRGMTLHR
+637 SRGRGITLHR
-647 RSCKNVQS
+647 RSCVNVQN
-655 YLLNEPERLVAVHWD
+655 YLLREPERLVAVRWEER
-670 AKPGAYYATALHIE
+670 AGASYAVPLHIE
-684 AADRTGLLSDIA
+684 AADRTGLLSDISS
-696 NVFGEAKTNITAVR
+696 VFGETKTNITEIH
-710 TISLPNGVAR
+710 TKSHPDGTAR
-720 IDLTVEVQNTSQL
+720 IHITVEVHGVSHL
-733 RNLIDRVR
+733 HSLMDRVR
-741 RIGDVL
+741 RISDVL
-747 DIRRAGTAEEAA
+747 DIQRIGAVGGKT

>member
-1 MIALGKF
+1 MEQAAF
-8 EHILSHDGSDEL
+8 EHILNDSSTDL
-20 PEDLLVLLDR
+20 PEEVLGLLDR
-30 VREYLPQADTGTIVR
+30 VREYRPQADTGVLVR
-45 AYRVAEYIHE
+45 AYRAAEFGH
-55 GELRASGEP
+55 RAQRRAGGEP

-75 LAELEMDV
+75 LAELEMDI
-83 ATIAAGLMHDVIE
+83 ATIAAGLMHDLVE
-96 DGKDEHGNPR
+96 DSLDENGQPY
-106 ITLEDVR
+106 ITLENIR
-113 QMFGDEIATLVD
+113 HAFGEEVALLVD
-125 GVTKLASYLDIEREL
+125 GVTKLGSYLDIDREL
-140 EETTDQE
+140 EETADQE
-147 KSKRKRDIVQAA
+147 KRRRKREVMQTA
-159 ANLRKIFVAMSR
+159 ANLRKIFIAMAR

-188 TLDALSHE
+188 TLDALPRE

-207 ILAPMAHRLGI
+207 ILAPMAHRMGI

-237 YAELAARVQSTRKQ
+237 YAELVARVQRTRRE
-251 REEDIHEAIRIL
+251 REEDINEAIRTL
-263 KERLEK
+263 KERLER

-284 SIYQKMLKEEIDLDQ
+284 SIYQKMLKEEIDLNQ

-306 RVIVDTVADCYHAL
+306 RVIVDTVADCYHTL

-387 TTPEDRFEQRMRL
+387 TSAQDRFEQRMRM

-428 DQVFVFTPK
+428 DQVFVFTPR

-449 IDFAYRVHTDLG
+449 VDFAYRVHTDVG

-473 VPLNYQFR
+473 VPLDYQFK
-481 NGDIVEIISRPNA
+481 NGDIVEIITRPNA

-516 FRRQAHAENVAR
+516 FRKLAHSENIVR
-528 GKEMLEREVERL
+528 GKEMLEREAERL
-540 GMDVRELLR
+540 GLDPREVL
-549 TESLEELAQQLNL
+549 SADALEQVAKNLNL

-575 RYSAQAVL
+575 RYSAHAVL
-583 NRLLPEMPAQPTLLP
+583 NRLQPRMPQPVPLV
-598 TGKVMEGETRLMVD
+598 TGRAMESEARLAVD
-612 GIDNVMIRRARC
+612 GVDNVMIRRARC
-624 CTPLPGDEVVGYT
+624 CAPLPGDDVVGYT
-637 TRGRGMTLHR
+637 SRGRGITLHR
-647 RSCKNVQS
+647 RSCVNVQN
-655 YLLNEPERLVAVHWD
+655 YLLREPERLVAVRWEER
-670 AKPGAYYATALHIE
+670 AGASYAVPLHIE
-684 AADRTGLLSDIA
+684 AADRTGLLSDISS
-696 NVFGEAKTNITAVR
+696 VFGETKTNITEIH
-710 TISLPNGVAR
+710 TKSHPDGTAR
-720 IDLTVEVQNTSQL
+720 IHITVEVHGVSHL
-733 RNLIDRVR
+733 HSLMDRVR
-741 RIGDVL
+741 RISDVL
-747 DIRRAGTAEEAA
+747 DIQRIGALGGKT